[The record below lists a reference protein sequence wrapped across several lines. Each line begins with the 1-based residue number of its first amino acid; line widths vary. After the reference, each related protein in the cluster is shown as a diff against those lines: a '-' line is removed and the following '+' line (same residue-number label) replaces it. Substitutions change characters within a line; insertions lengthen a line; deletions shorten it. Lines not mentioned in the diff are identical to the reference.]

1 VPAPEVEAAGGVL
14 WRGDPANPEVALV
27 HRPRYDDWSLP
38 KGKLDP
44 GEHPLLGALR
54 EIEEE
59 TGSTAR
65 PGRRLGSLRYPVP
78 EGRKRVRYWACEATG
93 GRFQANREVDE
104 LWWAPVAEAHARL
117 DPAHDARVIER
128 FAADTRRT
136 RPLAVVR
143 HASAGDKRAWAGD
156 DADRPL
162 DPTGLAQSVT
172 IGALLTAYDV
182 ELAGSA
188 DVRRC
193 RDTLEPFARSAGVE
207 VEVLPATTA
216 AAFDVDPDAGICAV
230 LDLAASTGG
239 AVAWCGQREVIPQL
253 VAALCARLGG
263 GVDPGRLAELGK
275 GRLLV
280 LHLDPAGQVAEVE
293 RLPAAAT

>member
-1 VPAPEVEAAGGVL
+1 VPTPQVEAAGGVL
-14 WRGDPANPEVALV
+14 WRGDPASPEVALV

-38 KGKLDP
+38 KGKLERR
-44 GEHPLLGALR
+44 EHPLLAALR

-65 PGRRLGSLRYPVP
+65 PGRRLGSLRYLVP

-93 GRFQANREVDE
+93 GRFEVNREVDE
-104 LWWAPVAEAHARL
+104 IWWAPLAQAQARL
-117 DPAHDARVIER
+117 DPAHDARVLKR

-136 RPLAVVR
+136 RPMVVVR

-162 DPTGLAQSVT
+162 DRKGLAQSVT
-172 IGALLTAYDV
+172 IGSLLTAYGV
-182 ELAGSA
+182 EEAGSA

-193 RDTLEPFARSAGVE
+193 RDTLEPFARSARVD

-216 AAFDVDPDAGICAV
+216 TAFDDDKDKGARSV
-230 LDLAASTGG
+230 LDLVTTTSG
-239 AVAWCGQREVIPQL
+239 AVAWCGQREVIPRL
-253 VAALCARLGG
+253 AAALCAGLGG
-263 GVDPGRLAELGK
+263 ADPGRRSQLGK
-275 GRLLV
+275 GGLLV
-280 LHLDPAGQVAEVE
+280 LHLDEACAVTAVE
-293 RLPAAAT
+293 RLPAAAS

>member
-1 VPAPEVEAAGGVL
+1 VPAPQVEAAGGVL
-14 WRGDPANPEVALV
+14 WRGDPASPEVALV

-59 TGSTAR
+59 TGCTAR

-93 GRFQANREVDE
+93 GRFEVNHEVDA
-104 LWWAPVAEAHARL
+104 LRWAPLAEAHARL
-117 DPAHDARVIER
+117 DLGHDARVLTL

-136 RPLAVVR
+136 RPMVVVR

-162 DPTGLAQSVT
+162 DRKGLAQSVT
-172 IGALLTAYDV
+172 IAALLTAYGV
-182 ELAGSA
+182 ERAGSA

-193 RDTLEPFARSAGVE
+193 RETLEPLTRSAGVD
-207 VEVLPATTA
+207 VEVLPSTTA
-216 AAFDVDPDAGICAV
+216 AAFAADDDKGALAV
-230 LDLAASTGG
+230 LDLVTTTSG
-239 AVAWCGQREVIPQL
+239 AVAWCGQREVIPRL
-253 VAALCARLGG
+253 AAALCARLGAR
-263 GVDPGRLAELGK
+263 DPGRRAQLGK
-275 GRLLV
+275 GGLLI
-280 LHLDPAGQVAEVE
+280 LHLDEACAVTAVE

>member
-1 VPAPEVEAAGGVL
+1 VPAPQVEAAGGVL
-14 WRGDPANPEVALV
+14 WRGDPASPEVALV

-38 KGKLDP
+38 KGKLDRR
-44 GEHPLLGALR
+44 EHPLLGALR

-65 PGRRLGSLRYPVP
+65 PGRRLGSLRYLVP

-93 GRFQANREVDE
+93 GQFAVNREVDE
-104 LWWAPVAEAHARL
+104 LWWAPVVEALTRL
-117 DPAHDARVIER
+117 DPAHDARVLKR

-136 RPLAVVR
+136 RPVVVVR

-162 DPTGLAQSVT
+162 DRKGLAQSVT
-172 IGALLTAYDV
+172 IGALLTAYGV
-182 ELAGSA
+182 ERAGSA

-193 RDTLEPFARSAGVE
+193 RDTLEPLAQSAGVGI
-207 VEVLPATTA
+207 EVLPATTA
-216 AAFDVDPDAGICAV
+216 AAFDQDKDTGARAV
-230 LDLAASTGG
+230 LDLVTTGG
-239 AVAWCGQREVIPQL
+239 PAAWCGQREVIPRL
-253 VAALCARLGG
+253 AAALCTSLGG
-263 GVDPGRLAELGK
+263 ADPGRRAQLGK
-275 GRLLV
+275 GGLLV
-280 LHLDPAGQVAEVE
+280 LHLDETCTVAAVE

>member
-1 VPAPEVEAAGGVL
+1 MPTPQVEAAGGVL
-14 WRGDPANPEVALV
+14 WRGNPASPEVALV

-38 KGKLDP
+38 KGKLDRR
-44 GEHPLLGALR
+44 EHPLLGALR

-65 PGRRLGSLRYPVP
+65 PGRRLGSLRYLVP

-93 GRFQANREVDE
+93 GRFEVNRAVDE
-104 LWWAPVAEAHARL
+104 LWLAPLAEAQARL
-117 DPAHDARVIER
+117 DPAHDARVLKR

-136 RPLAVVR
+136 RPMVVVR

-162 DPTGLAQSVT
+162 DRKGLAQSVT
-172 IGALLTAYDV
+172 IGALLTAYGV
-182 ELAGSA
+182 ERAGSA

-193 RDTLEPFARSAGVE
+193 RETLDRLARAGVD

-216 AAFDVDPDAGICAV
+216 AAFDDDTDKGARAV
-230 LDLAASTGG
+230 LDLVTSTS
-239 AVAWCGQREVIPQL
+239 APVAWCGQREVIPRL
-253 VAALCARLGG
+253 AAALCTWLGG
-263 GVDPGRLAELGK
+263 TDPRRRAQLGK
-275 GRLLV
+275 GGLLV
-280 LHLDPAGQVAEVE
+280 LHLDEASAVTAVE
-293 RLPAAAT
+293 RLPAT